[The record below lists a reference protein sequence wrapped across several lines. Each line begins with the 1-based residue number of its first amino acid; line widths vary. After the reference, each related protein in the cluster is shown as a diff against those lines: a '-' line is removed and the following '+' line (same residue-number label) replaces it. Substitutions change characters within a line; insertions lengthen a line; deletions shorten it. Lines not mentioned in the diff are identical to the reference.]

1 MSDPSSSASQKASAR
16 NARRSRRQSLS
27 SVQIVFALLL
37 SKKKKKK
44 KKKKKVI
51 ARGQQME
58 TARRQLQ
65 STLDVL
71 QIQSESLQRERDYA
85 ASDASIEEWAHQE
98 GKMVREGEI
107 LIIPIPGGGQA
118 EPTPTPTPPA
128 LIIAPPTPQ
137 QDEPNWSLWW
147 NLFFDGEPP
156 F

>member
-1 MSDPSSSASQKASAR
+1 MSDPSSTASQKSSGR
-16 NARRSRRQSLS
+16 TARRGRRQSLS

-37 SKKKKKK
+37 SIGLLL
-44 KKKKKVI
+44 VINFRGRI

-58 TARRQLQ
+58 TARRELQ
-65 STLDVL
+65 STLVVL
-71 QIQSESLQRERDYA
+71 QSQSESLQRERDYA

-107 LIIPIPGGGQA
+107 LIIPIPGGQT
-118 EPTPTPTPPA
+118 EPTPTPTPPV

-137 QDEPNWSLWW
+137 QDEPNWTLWW
-147 NLFFDGEPP
+147 NLFFDGSPP